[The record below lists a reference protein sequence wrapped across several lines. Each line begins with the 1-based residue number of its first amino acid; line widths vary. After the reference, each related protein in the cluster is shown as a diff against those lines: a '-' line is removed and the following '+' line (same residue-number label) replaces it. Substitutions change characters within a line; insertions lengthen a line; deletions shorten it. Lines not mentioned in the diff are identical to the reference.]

1 LSISTFGTKTQTG
14 SETVLHKLEGLTFF
28 LAMMLAVTLEGA
40 VVDWLSRHSP
50 VHANPDGSLK
60 VVCEW
65 AGFAVPQGWL
75 LGAFLVLVY
84 HLAVM
89 LVPPQCWTDSE
100 LVHNRRAFIRL
111 RCVAMAPVAMQGLP
125 FLLPNISAA
134 S

>member
-1 LSISTFGTKTQTG
+1 M
-14 SETVLHKLEGLTFF
+14 LHKLEGLTFS
-28 LAMMLAVTLEGA
+28 LAMMPAVTLEGA
-40 VVDWLSRHSP
+40 VVYWLSGHSLAR
-50 VHANPDGSLK
+50 ANPDGSPK

-84 HLAVM
+84 HLTAM
-89 LVPPQCWTDSE
+89 LVPPKCWTDSE

-125 FLLPNISAA
+125 FLFPNMSAA